1 MRRVVCLNVT
11 TRSRSPQVQR
21 YLWRLA
27 EVLTLLVL
35 ITLACLAFVWIYDY
49 ILPFVIGGFFAIM
62 LLPLVRSLERRGVG
76 RVASVATVLVSIVIL
91 LVALSTYVV
100 VAVAR
105 EATMWTQTTT
115 AQFGLI
121 QAWFDAK
128 LNYGKAIFGQLP
140 PTVSKQLTDA
150 AENSLTHV
158 EQTFTGIAGSLIHAV
173 TLLPEYIF
181 VVVIA
186 LIATYFFL
194 VNRDRMF
201 RTFLAALP
209 PGWSDKVPVVAD
221 DMMRAFV
228 GTIRAQVVLMLLSAV
243 LGVIGMWI
251 AGIDYA
257 VILGILFGVS
267 GLVPIL
273 GSAILTVPWAI
284 GALVVGDIPLAIKV
298 ILLQLAISLIRH
310 VVEPKIL
317 ADSVGLDTLSTLFA
331 LYVGM
336 KVMGVVGLFFG
347 PIILIGIKSLLRIRL
362 LVDFFPQSDIAVSQD
377 VGDFAGENRTFSG
390 SPTSVSHSDAS
401 QEGKT

>member
-1 MRRVVCLNVT
+1 VR
-11 TRSRSPQVQR
+11 R

-27 EVLTLLVL
+27 EVVTLLVL
-35 ITLACLAFVWIYDY
+35 ITLVCLAFVWVYDY

-62 LLPLVRSLERRGVG
+62 LLPLVRTLERRGVG
-76 RVASVATVLVSIVIL
+76 RVSAVITVLVSIVVL
-91 LVALSTYVV
+91 LVALSAYVV

-115 AQFGLI
+115 AQFGLF
-121 QAWFDAK
+121 QAWFENK
-128 LNYGKAIFGQLP
+128 LTYGKAMFGQLP

-150 AENSLTHV
+150 ADKTLAQV
-158 EQTFTGIAGSLIHAV
+158 EQVFTGIAAGLIHSV
-173 TLLPEYIF
+173 TMLPEYIF
-181 VVVIA
+181 IFVIA

-201 RTFLAALP
+201 QRFLAILP
-209 PGWSDKVPVVAD
+209 PGWSDKVTVVAN

-228 GTIRAQVVLMLLSAV
+228 GTIRAQVVLMLMSAV

-284 GALVVGDIPLAIKV
+284 GALVVGDVPLAIKV
-298 ILLQLAISLIRH
+298 IILQLGISLIRH

-336 KVMGVVGLFFG
+336 KLMGVVGLFLG

-362 LVDFFPQSDIAVSQD
+362 LVDFFPQSEIMVPQGAGGAAADRPESGGVSASSRN
-377 VGDFAGENRTFSG
+377 GDART
-390 SPTSVSHSDAS
+390 
-401 QEGKT
+401 EGKTPLS